1 MNICKGSAAN
11 NRKTDRTRAL
21 NISGNRS
28 TTGNMAFAQ
37 WRNDYWIIKKSRRTD
52 SIMPKRIIFIFGLL
66 VPLVAIYGAFAENF
80 KVIQAEYFWHSSN
93 LTNIQAP
100 ATQKISVPIDNEKPA
115 LGALAYDRYFE
126 QHGTPPPL
134 EFLQPLKRD
143 SDNLARLSG
152 EQIIF
157 NKLGIK
163 KPLKKDIAPAGA
175 ERATPYLLAI
185 PDSNRV
191 LVVYPYYFYGCKDN
205 DHMVEVYSE
214 HGSLLHT
221 FDSLPTHA
229 LKAYSDVLIAP
240 EKSGCC
246 DSLKWHIRFYN
257 LRTGIVSDFRC
268 PEGYCGDVLF
278 TRLGQEGPL
287 MVGQEITGLVEGIGA
302 ALQTN
307 IFIVDTDGSLLA
319 SGKILHVLRHPSVH
333 KRNIQDIS
341 PYSISKL
348 VSLVSAEVDNAWYL
362 QFVDN
367 NRQRILKLENTS
379 QDLTP
384 AIVFLIPKDADAK
397 ATIKLNNQKL
407 GVLPILAISDPGAFT
422 LSRNDSKYA
431 SRILIQAD
439 TINKIIF

>member
-1 MNICKGSAAN
+1 
-11 NRKTDRTRAL
+11 
-21 NISGNRS
+21 
-28 TTGNMAFAQ
+28 
-37 WRNDYWIIKKSRRTD
+37 
-52 SIMPKRIIFIFGLL
+52 MPKRIIIIFGL
-66 VPLVAIYGAFAENF
+66 VAPFVAIYGAFAENF
-80 KVIQAEYFWHSSN
+80 KVIQTEYFWHSSN
-93 LTNIQAP
+93 LTKIQASDTP
-100 ATQKISVPIDNEKPA
+100 KISVPIDNERPA
-115 LGALAYDRYFE
+115 LGALAYDRYFD

-134 EFLQPLKRD
+134 DFLQPLKKE
-143 SDNLARLSG
+143 SNNLARLSG

-157 NKLGIK
+157 NKLGITR
-163 KPLKKDIAPAGA
+163 PLKKDIAPAGA
-175 ERATPYLLAI
+175 DRAAPYLLAV

-191 LVVYPYYFYGCKDN
+191 LIVYPYYFYGCKDN

-229 LKAYSDVLIAP
+229 LKTHPDILIAP

-257 LRTGIVSDFRC
+257 LRTGIVSNFRC
-268 PEGYCGDVLF
+268 PEGFCGDVLF

-287 MVGQEITGLVEGIGA
+287 VVGQEITGSVAGIGA

-319 SGKILHVLRHPSVH
+319 SGKTIFVVRHPSVRKQH
-333 KRNIQDIS
+333 IQDIS

-348 VSLVSAEVDNAWYL
+348 VSLVPAEDGKAWYL
-362 QFVDN
+362 LFANN
-367 NRQRILKLENTS
+367 NRQRTFKLEDIS

-384 AIVFLIPKDADAK
+384 AVVFLIPKDADAK
-397 ATIKLNNQKL
+397 ETIKLNDQQL
-407 GVLPILAISDPGAFT
+407 GMLPILAISDPGAFT
-422 LSRNDSKYA
+422 LSQKNSKSA
-431 SRILIQAD
+431 SQIYIQPD